1 MSNGVILRRNNDVL
15 EDRLSTHSVDNSTDV
30 SSLAVK
36 GNNAVKYLSD
46 LDNRSAD
53 LIKNRQIML
62 QATKLDEKNCTT
74 KGDCKHSSPN
84 MLTFA
89 D

>member
-36 GNNAVKYLSD
+36 GNNSVKSLCD

-62 QATKLDEKNCTT
+62 QATKLADEKIVLQKVIVNIPVQIC
-74 KGDCKHSSPN
+74 
-84 MLTFA
+84 
-89 D
+89 

>member
-1 MSNGVILRRNNDVL
+1 M
-15 EDRLSTHSVDNSTDV
+15 

-36 GNNAVKYLSD
+36 GNNSAKSLCD

-62 QATKLDEKNCTT
+62 QATKLADEKIVLQKVIVNIPIQIC
-74 KGDCKHSSPN
+74 
-84 MLTFA
+84 
-89 D
+89 

>member
-1 MSNGVILRRNNDVL
+1 MRNGVILRRNSDVL

-36 GNNAVKYLSD
+36 GSNSAKSLCD
-46 LDNRSAD
+46 LDNRSSD

-62 QATKLDEKNCTT
+62 QATKLADEKIVLQKVIVNIPVQIC
-74 KGDCKHSSPN
+74 
-84 MLTFA
+84 
-89 D
+89 

>member
-62 QATKLDEKNCTT
+62 QATKLADEKIVLQKVIVNIPVQIC
-74 KGDCKHSSPN
+74 
-84 MLTFA
+84 
-89 D
+89 